1 MTTTRDQRRSHTA
14 VAADGDD
21 DEVAHTLQVVLQC
34 RSIRKQPSWVHFM
47 SNSESSSLD
56 RDQGCCTL
64 TKSDVV
70 FELRSRIITVKLQSS
85 YASLVAM
92 PLCSRICATFYWLFQ
107 NKTYIGIY
115 TEFTGDFLASM
126 EQLSFWKGKF
136 SAFSRTKFGKRMG
149 AARLPRC
156 PRLHCTAASSPH
168 NRFEIN
174 HQGRTDGLIHHL
186 CFWGL
191 WQRAGE
197 RARAGKA

>member
-136 SAFSRTKFGKRMG
+136 SAASHFLAPNSGSG
-149 AARLPRC
+149 WVLPACPAAPA
-156 PRLHCTAASSPH
+156 CTALQRHRPITDLKLIT
-168 NRFEIN
+168 RD
-174 HQGRTDGLIHHL
+174 GRTD
-186 CFWGL
+186 
-191 WQRAGE
+191 
-197 RARAGKA
+197 